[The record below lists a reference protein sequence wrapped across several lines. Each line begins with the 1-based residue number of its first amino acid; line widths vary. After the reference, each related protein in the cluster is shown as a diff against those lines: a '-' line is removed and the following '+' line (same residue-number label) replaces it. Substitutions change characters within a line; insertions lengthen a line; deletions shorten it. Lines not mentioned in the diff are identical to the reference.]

1 MRKNDRVK
9 DPIPWQGAAD
19 HKISYALACGA
30 FEDFHEEETTERLF
44 YGIDNSGL
52 SENSEYLL
60 RLRETIMYILEDFPE
75 LREKIMDGLDSLTER
90 ERRVLSL
97 RFGLVDGYNRTLEEV
112 GRQFNVKR
120 ARIHQIER
128 KALRKM
134 RLNSFSQCPQIIK
147 EITTCNVRTNL
158 TRQLEKYQSLK

>member
-44 YGIDNSGL
+44 YDIDNSGL

-60 RLRETIMYILEDFPE
+60 RLREKIMYILDH
-75 LREKIMDGLDSLTER
+75 LTER
-90 ERRVLSL
+90 ERSVLLL
-97 RFGLVDGYNRTLEEV
+97 RFGIVDGYRRTLKEV
-112 GRQFNVKR
+112 GRQFNVTPETIR
-120 ARIHQIER
+120 RVEA

-134 RLNSFSQCPQIIK
+134 RHPTRI
-147 EITTCNVRTNL
+147 
-158 TRQLEKYQSLK
+158 RQLHDFIEWDDPSIYRPPNTYLPIARFY

>member
-44 YGIDNSGL
+44 YDIDNSGL

-60 RLRETIMYILEDFPE
+60 RLREAIMYILEDFPE
-75 LREKIMDGLDSLTER
+75 R
-90 ERRVLSL
+90 ERSVLLL
-97 RFGLVDGYNRTLEEV
+97 RFGLVGGYSRTLKEV
-112 GRQFNVKR
+112 ARQFNVTR
-120 ARIHQIER
+120 ERIRQVEA

-134 RLNSFSQCPQIIK
+134 RHPIRIRQLHDFI
-147 EITTCNVRTNL
+147 EWDDA
-158 TRQLEKYQSLK
+158 TRQLEISQKRA